1 MPLDT
6 APLAVVVDKDPG
18 VLADLTHLLR
28 TLGLETHH
36 QPADL
41 RACLTRLRP
50 RLVILD
56 LEIDGVEGIDT
67 LRYLADVGYQ
77 GSVML
82 LSAVDPK
89 VMRIAERMG
98 HTLGLTMLDSLSK
111 PYELSA
117 LHDSLDGLR
126 MPSQGDTADERN
138 QEWGRGEIVRALKE
152 QELVVHYQPQFD
164 LASQALSGVE
174 ALVRWQH
181 PVCGLI
187 WPSHFLKLMTLEQT
201 RLMTR
206 QIVAQVARDSQLWRV
221 ADHQLSVSINIS
233 PNELLHDDL
242 VPLMDELQQSLGCRL
257 SLVLEITENDAMHD
271 ELLSSEVA
279 ARLHLLGMELS
290 VDDFGVGFSSLA
302 RLQLLPISEVK
313 IDRGFVRH
321 LNDNPEDAAIVEAVA
336 LLGQRLGIRVVAEG
350 VETLESLTQLARFGC
365 THAQGY
371 ALARPMPIEG
381 LLALIASLGS
391 CQPATSDPTGPQAYQ
406 FWMPRNVKPANNAP

>member
-6 APLAVVVDKDPG
+6 APLAVVVDRDPG
-18 VLADLTHLLR
+18 VLADLTFLLR

-36 QPADL
+36 QPTDL
-41 RACLTRLRP
+41 RACLTVLRP

-56 LEIDGVEGIDT
+56 LGIDGVEGIDT
-67 LRYLADVGYQ
+67 LRYMADVGYR
-77 GSVML
+77 GAVLL

-89 VMRIAERMG
+89 IMRIAERMG
-98 HTLGLTMLDSLSK
+98 QTLGLDMLDSLGK

-117 LHDSLDGLR
+117 LNDSLGAIWMSSKGETTRQRGRD
-126 MPSQGDTADERN
+126 
-138 QEWGRGEIVRALKE
+138 WGREEITRALVE
-152 QELVVHYQPQFD
+152 NELVVHYQPQFD
-164 LASQALSGVE
+164 LTSQTLSGVE

-181 PVCGLI
+181 PDLGLI
-187 WPSHFLKLMTLEQT
+187 WPGHFLKLMTLDQT

-206 QIVAQVARDSQLWRV
+206 HIVAQVARDSQLWGV
-221 ADHQLSVSINIS
+221 EDQQLSVSINVS

-242 VPLMDELQQSLGCRL
+242 VPLMDELQQSLGRRL
-257 SLVLEITENDAMHD
+257 SLVVEITENDAMHD

-321 LNDNPEDAAIVEAVA
+321 LHDNPEDAAIVEAVA

-350 VETLESLTQLARFGC
+350 VETLESLKQLSRFGC
-365 THAQGY
+365 THVQGY
-371 ALARPMPIEG
+371 ALARPMPVDD
-381 LLALIASLGS
+381 LLVLISSLGNA
-391 CQPATSDPTGPQAYQ
+391 QPGAQDAAASEAYP
-406 FWMPRNVKPANNAP
+406 FWAPRTAKPAKSVP